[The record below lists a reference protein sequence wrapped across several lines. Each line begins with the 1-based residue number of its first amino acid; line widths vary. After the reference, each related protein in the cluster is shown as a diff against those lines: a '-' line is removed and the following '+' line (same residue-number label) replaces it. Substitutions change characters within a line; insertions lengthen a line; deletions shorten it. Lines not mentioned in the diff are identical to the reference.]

1 MARRFVITSGK
12 GGVGKTTITAN
23 LGATLASMGYEVL
36 LVDADIGLKNL
47 DIVLG
52 LDRRIVYTI
61 IDVLNNKC
69 SPDQSLVSHKNLKKL
84 KLLPAEQSA
93 TKEFINKDDFKKVID
108 QLDSRFDY
116 IFIDSPAGIEGGFR
130 NSVNAAKEVI
140 VITTPEITAIGDAD
154 RVIGLVEK
162 MGFED
167 DKINLIINK
176 YRPQMVSKGFSPSKK
191 AIIEEL
197 AVPLLG
203 IIPESDEL
211 IKLSNRGTP
220 LIISDS
226 SPKMKSV
233 FKMIAQ
239 NILGETKKYYDEE
252 MEKPNFFKKMFGF
265 MKR

>member
-1 MARRFVITSGK
+1 MARKFVVTSGK

-23 LGATLASMGYEVL
+23 VGASLANIGYEVL
-36 LVDADIGLKNL
+36 LIDADIGLKNL

-61 IDVLNNKC
+61 IDVINNKC
-69 SPDQSLVSHKNLKKL
+69 SPDQSLVNHKNLKKL

-93 TKEFINKDDFKKVID
+93 TKEFINKDDFKKIVD
-108 QLDSRFDY
+108 QLESRFDF

-130 NSVNAAKEVI
+130 NAVYAAEEVI
-140 VITTPEITAIGDAD
+140 VVTTPEITAIGDAD

-176 YRPQMVSKGFSPSKK
+176 YRPQMVSKGFSPSKS
-191 AIIEEL
+191 AIVEEL
-197 AVPLLG
+197 AIKLLG
-203 IIPESDEL
+203 IIPDSDEV
-211 IKLSNRGTP
+211 IRHSNKGTP
-220 LIISDS
+220 LAISKDA
-226 SPKMKSV
+226 PKMSKV
-233 FKMIAQ
+233 FKIIAE
-239 NILGETKKYYDEE
+239 NLTGKSSIVYDEE
-252 MEKPNFFKKMFGF
+252 DEKSNFFKKMFGF

>member
-1 MARRFVITSGK
+1 MARRFVVTSGK

-23 LGATLASMGYEVL
+23 VGASLANMGYEVL

-61 IDVLNNKC
+61 IDVINNKC

-93 TKEFINKDDFKKVID
+93 TKEFINKEDFKKIID
-108 QLDSRFDY
+108 QLESRFDY

-130 NSVNAAKEVI
+130 NAVYAADEVI

-162 MGFED
+162 MGFTD
-167 DKINLIINK
+167 DKISLIINK
-176 YRPQMVSKGFSPSKK
+176 YRSQMVSKGFSPSKK

-203 IIPESDEL
+203 IIPESDEV
-211 IKLSNRGTP
+211 IKHSNRGTP
-220 LIISDS
+220 LAISS
-226 SPKMKSV
+226 SAPKMRNV
-233 FKMIAQ
+233 FKIIAES
-239 NILGETKKYYDEE
+239 ITGENKRVYDEQE
-252 MEKPNFFKKMFGF
+252 EKSGIFKKMFGF